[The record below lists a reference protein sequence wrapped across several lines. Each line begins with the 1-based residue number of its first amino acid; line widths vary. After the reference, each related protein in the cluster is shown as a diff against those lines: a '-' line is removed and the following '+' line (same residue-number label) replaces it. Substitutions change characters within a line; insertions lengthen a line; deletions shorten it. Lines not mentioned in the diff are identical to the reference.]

1 MNGLRLRL
9 GLLVLLVLL
18 ALPGLAHA
26 KPLTEEGRT
35 VTHEVGQVS
44 LLDRAWNWVASV
56 IMKAGSFIDPAG
68 IDGGHNQPHPVT
80 GNSFD
85 AGSFIDPAG
94 GH

>member
-18 ALPGLAHA
+18 VLPGLAHA
-26 KPLTEEGRT
+26 KPLAEEGRT
-35 VTHEVGQVS
+35 ATHEAGQVS
-44 LLDRAWNWVASV
+44 VLDRALHWVAAV
-56 IMKAGSFIDPAG
+56 FMKAGSFIDPAG
-68 IDGGHNQPHPVT
+68 IDGGHSQPTVVN
-80 GNSFD
+80 GID